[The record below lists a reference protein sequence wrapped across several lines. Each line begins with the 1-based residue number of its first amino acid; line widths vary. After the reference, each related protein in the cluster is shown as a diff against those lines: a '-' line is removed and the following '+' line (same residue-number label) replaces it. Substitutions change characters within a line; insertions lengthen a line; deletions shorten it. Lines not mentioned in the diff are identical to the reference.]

1 MARQV
6 GVSRSSF
13 WRWQRRFAEKRVDVL
28 LREYSRRLG
37 NAPVLQETMRRVIT
51 RDRRERRHTGLRR
64 PDSQDR
70 WPEPAPDLARMG
82 NAPAPNSPHSYLQ
95 VFHQSGLRSQGG
107 ECRRP
112 LYESACP
119 CGGLVY

>member
-1 MARQV
+1 M
-6 GVSRSSF
+6 SRSSF

-51 RDRRERRHTGLRR
+51 RDRRERRHTGLGR

-95 VFHQSGLRSQGG
+95 VFLNLAFAAKVENVVGLYMNPPAHAVVLSI
-107 ECRRP
+107 E
-112 LYESACP
+112 EKS
-119 CGGLVY
+119 